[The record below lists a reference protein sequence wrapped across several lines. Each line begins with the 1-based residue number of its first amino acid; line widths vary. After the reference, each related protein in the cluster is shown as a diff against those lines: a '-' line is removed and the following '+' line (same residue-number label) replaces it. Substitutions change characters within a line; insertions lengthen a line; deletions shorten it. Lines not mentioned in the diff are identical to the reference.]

1 MRPATFWTA
10 LTTLVASSLVSASSL
25 HRRHCHHSHHNHN
38 HTTSKCNFHHSKSP
52 TCWGDH
58 SLSTNWYDEVPHTG
72 VTREYWLEV
81 QNGTAAVDGVERI
94 VLTVNGTVPGPTIIA
109 DWGDNVVVHV
119 HNALENNGTS
129 IHWHGLR
136 QNYTTQ
142 HDGVASVTQ
151 CPVAPG
157 ESITYRFRAEQ
168 YGHTWYHSHFATQAW
183 NGVFGGI
190 LINGPCSAPY
200 DEDKGVLFLNDW
212 FHNTTDALWSTAA
225 AGSPPVAQN
234 GLINGT
240 NVYGSGGKRFETVFT
255 AGKRH
260 RIRLVNGAID
270 THYKFMIDNHKMQVI
285 AADLVPIKP
294 YTTDVL
300 SVGIGQRY
308 DVIVEADQD
317 GGDFWLRAY
326 PDMACS
332 AENEMVDDI
341 KGIVRYNSSS
351 REEPTSAAYSFTEDC
366 LDEPMSKLVPYVALD
381 AESPVKEENFDLGF
395 TVTTDGMFKW
405 TLDGTDLM
413 SDWGVPTLRQSLIDL
428 SVFKTASNVVE
439 LNQKEAWVYFVI
451 ENGAAALGLTH
462 PIHLHGHD
470 FFVLAQEANANYT
483 TSTPLQLKNP
493 PRRDVAMLPA
503 NGYLVIGFVTDNPG
517 VWLMHCHIGWHASQG
532 FGLQV
537 VEREAEIPPLC
548 EIDSLD
554 STCAKWQRYAA
565 LKGILQDDSGI

>member
-1 MRPATFWTA
+1 MRPSMFWSA
-10 LTTLVASSLVSASSL
+10 ITTLFATSLVSASSI
-25 HRRHCHHSHHNHN
+25 HRRHCHNN
-38 HTTSKCNFHHSKSP
+38 IGKCNFHPSNSP
-52 TCWGDH
+52 KCWGDH
-58 SLSTNWYDEVPHTG
+58 SLTTNWYDEIPDTG
-72 VTREYWLEV
+72 VTREYWLQI

-94 VLTVNGTVPGPTIIA
+94 VLTVNGSVPGPTITA
-109 DWGDNVVVHV
+109 DWGDNVIVHV

-142 HDGVASVTQ
+142 NDGVASITQ

-157 ESITYRFRAEQ
+157 DSITYKFRAEQ
-168 YGHTWYHSHFATQAW
+168 YGHSWYHSHFATQAW

-190 LINGPCSAPY
+190 VIHGPCSAPY

-212 FHNTTDALWSTAA
+212 FHNTTDALWSTAS
-225 AGSPPVAQN
+225 AGSPPPAQN

-240 NVYGSGGKRFETVFT
+240 NIYGSGGKRFETIFSD
-255 AGKRH
+255 GKRH

-270 THYKFMIDNHKMQVI
+270 THYKFMIDNHKMKVI

-294 YTTDVL
+294 YTTEVL
-300 SVGIGQRY
+300 SIGIGQRY
-308 DVIVEADQD
+308 DIIVEADQ
-317 GGDFWLRAY
+317 GKGDFWLRAY

-332 AENEMVDDI
+332 AQNEMADDI
-341 KGIVRYNSSS
+341 RGIIRYDTSSS
-351 REEPTSAAYSFTEDC
+351 ATPTSTPYPYTEDC
-366 LDEPMSKLVPYVALD
+366 HDEPMSKLVPYVPLD
-381 AESPVKEENFDLGF
+381 VSSP
-395 TVTTDGMFKW
+395 TTKKDFNLSYTSTTTGMFKW
-405 TLDGTDLM
+405 TLDGTDLL
-413 SDWGVPTLRQSLIDL
+413 SDWGVPTLQQSLLDTT
-428 SVFKTASNVVE
+428 VFKTSSNVVE
-439 LNQKEAWVYFVI
+439 LNEKDAWVYFVI

-483 TSTPLQLKNP
+483 ATTPLQLTNP

-503 NGYLVIGFVTDNPG
+503 NGFLVIGFVTDNPG

-548 EIDSLD
+548 DTSSID
-554 STCAKWQRYAA
+554 STCAKWQSYVAA
-565 LKGILQDDSGI
+565 KGVLQDDSGI